1 MMGLEGCE
9 GGGRGWVGVGGLR
22 GVEDMCVVSGGSF
35 GKEKWWC
42 GMKER

>member
-1 MMGLEGCE
+1 MMVLERLVK
-9 GGGRGWVGVGGLR
+9 GGGWGVRGGE